1 MTAESNIQ
9 NQGIGELKRELEY
22 IKKEFPD
29 PEKFQE
35 SLQKIKANNH
45 VERLKDFLKD
55 LGLSILANNICLLQ
69 RFLEHR
75 IAEMRKSQPITT

>member
-1 MTAESNIQ
+1 MSPKNIKKR
-9 NQGIGELKRELEY
+9 GLGELKRELKFVE
-22 IKKEFPD
+22 KEFPD

-35 SLQKIKANNH
+35 SLQKIEANGN
-45 VERLKDFLKD
+45 VEKLKNFLEY
-55 LGLSILANNICLLQ
+55 LGLSILANDICLLQ